1 MQQPKMIPVI
11 KFTGD
16 YEALLTNGFTF
27 QKLYA
32 REYPCYHNYEP
43 KREGQHCLWIWKDQE
58 RVELDPFGRF
68 SATILQFLE
77 GKTFKRG
84 IAHIGVNKET
94 KELFEVTRDND
105 ADVLHRKCKDNSS
118 DELLCQADDY
128 YLEWFKTY
136 SLYHIDVDQ
145 LYDELKRI
153 AGMYEIIQEA
163 L

>member
-16 YEALLTNGFTF
+16 YEALLTKGFTF
-27 QKLYA
+27 QKMYA
-32 REYPCYHNYEP
+32 AEYPCYHDYSPE
-43 KREGQHCLWIWKDQE
+43 REGQHCLSIWQNE
-58 RVELDPFGRF
+58 QRVEIDQHGRF
-68 SATILQFLE
+68 SATILQYLE

-118 DELLCQADDY
+118 DELWMQADEY
-128 YLEWFKTY
+128 YLAWFKTY

-145 LYDELKRI
+145 LHASLKRI
-153 AGMYEIIQEA
+153 DGMYEIIQEA

>member
-1 MQQPKMIPVI
+1 MLKPKMIPVI

-16 YEALLTNGFTF
+16 YEALLTKGFTF
-27 QKLYA
+27 QKMYA
-32 REYPCYHNYEP
+32 AEYPCYHDYSPE
-43 KREGQHCLWIWKDQE
+43 REGQHCLSIWQNE
-58 RVELDPFGRF
+58 QRVEIDQHGRF

-118 DELLCQADDY
+118 DELWMQADEY
-128 YLEWFKTY
+128 YLAWFKTNNI
-136 SLYHIDVDQ
+136 YHIDVDQ
-145 LYDELKRI
+145 LHASLKRI
-153 AGMYEIIQEA
+153 EGMYEIIQEA